1 MIEIQAGIL
10 STTDYALV
18 QFLAVTAYARTAK
31 VVPPTSRTGG
41 FTHSQMQHAA
51 QLSSRYFPGS
61 GSQPQQQPQQQH
73 QQRQQQQQQHQQAHS
88 SAVGASWGP
97 SPMDVDEH
105 VPTAQE
111 EAMAQAMEEAGDVW
125 AWFISCFDGVVDKST
140 LFEVYPTFE
149 AHRLD
154 AGFLVGFV
162 LHWEGAL
169 GKTMPAQFWDDF

>member
-1 MIEIQAGIL
+1 MIEIQAGTL

-18 QFLAVTAYARTAK
+18 LCLTVTAYARTAK

-51 QLSSRYFPGS
+51 Q
-61 GSQPQQQPQQQH
+61 
-73 QQRQQQQQQHQQAHS
+73 AHS

-97 SPMDVDEH
+97 SPMDVDEQ
-105 VPTAQE
+105 VPTAREQ
-111 EAMAQAMEEAGDVW
+111 AMAQAMEEAGDVW

-154 AGFLVGFV
+154 EGFLVGFV